1 MTRAARAAIG
11 AAMAAPDPYRRT
23 VTAFAVAALG
33 IALFSG
39 MDAVM
44 KGLSLAIGAYDALLW
59 RTLAGAAIGAAFFFG
74 AGGRWPGREAMR
86 VHLARGL
93 VGVPMAILFF
103 WGLARVPMAQAI
115 ALAFVAPLIALYLAA
130 ILLKEKIER
139 RAVFASLLGFSG
151 VLVILFGQRDAEL
164 GPDAFRGALAILAS
178 AGFYAYNIILMRR
191 QALLARPTEVAFFT
205 SAIMGGCFLLA
216 APFLA
221 EAPPPAHWIE
231 IFGAAF
237 LAFGSLILLSW
248 AYARAEAQHLAP
260 VEYTS
265 FVWASILGFLVFGER
280 VQPWTL
286 AGAAMIVVACL
297 IAATR
302 RPPPDPAVEAGVH
315 A

>member
-1 MTRAARAAIG
+1 
-11 AAMAAPDPYRRT
+11 MAPRPTSTA
-23 VTAFAVAALG
+23 VAFAVATAG

-44 KGLSLAIGAYDALLW
+44 KHLALALGTYNALVW
-59 RTLAGAAIGAAFFFG
+59 RTTAGAVMSGAVFFG
-74 AGGRWPGREAMR
+74 AGSRWPKGAALR
-86 VHLARGL
+86 VHLIRGL
-93 VGVPMAILFF
+93 LGVPMAWLFF

-130 ILLKEKIER
+130 VILKERIEG
-139 RAVFASLLGFSG
+139 RAILASLLGFGG
-151 VLVILFGQRDAEL
+151 VLVIFAGQAEADL
-164 GPDAFRGALAILAS
+164 GPDAFRGSIAILGS
-178 AGFYAYNIILMRR
+178 AALYGYNIILMRQ
-191 QALLARPTEVAFFT
+191 QALLAKPTEVAFFT
-205 SAIMGGCFLLA
+205 SGIMAASFLLA

-221 EAPPPAHWIE
+221 DFPPAPEWPAIV
-231 IFGAAF
+231 GAAL
-237 LAFGSLILLSW
+237 LAFLSLILLSW

-265 FVWASILGFLVFGER
+265 FIWAAILGFLVFGEH
-280 VQPWTL
+280 VQPLTL

-302 RPPPDPAVEAGVH
+302 RPPPDPDVDSGVH

>member
-1 MTRAARAAIG
+1 MKPHGTAI
-11 AAMAAPDPYRRT
+11 
-23 VTAFAVAALG
+23 AFGVATLG

-44 KGLSLAIGAYDALLW
+44 KHLSLAIGTYNALLW
-59 RTLAGAAIGAAFFFG
+59 RTCAGAAIAGAFFFLG
-74 AGGRWPGREAMR
+74 RQSRWPGKAAMR
-86 VHLARGL
+86 VHLTRGL
-93 VGVPMAILFF
+93 LSVPMAILFF

-139 RAVFASLLGFSG
+139 RAILASLLGFAG
-151 VLVILFGQRDAEL
+151 VLVIFAGQAEAEL
-164 GPDAFRGALAILAS
+164 GPDAFRGAVAILGS
-178 AGFYAYNIILMRR
+178 AGLYAYNIILMRR
-191 QALLARPTEVAFFT
+191 QALLARPIEVAFFT
-205 SAIMGGCFLLA
+205 SFIMAASFLLA

-221 EAPPPAHWIE
+221 ELPAAPQWPSIV
-231 IFGAAF
+231 GAAI
-237 LAFGSLILLSW
+237 LAFASLLLLSW

-265 FVWASILGFLVFGER
+265 FVWAALLGYLVFREV
-280 VQPWTL
+280 VQPLTL

-302 RPPPDPAVEAGVH
+302 RPPPDPDVDAGVH

>member
-1 MTRAARAAIG
+1 MIENSRSIAV
-11 AAMAAPDPYRRT
+11 P
-23 VTAFAVAALG
+23 FAVATLG

-44 KGLSLAIGAYDALLW
+44 KHLALAIGTYNALLW
-59 RTLAGAAIGAAFFFG
+59 RTSAGTLVAAAFFLG
-74 AGGRWPGREAMR
+74 ARSPWPGRPALR
-86 VHLARGL
+86 VHLVRGL
-93 VGVPMAILFF
+93 IGAPMALLFF

-139 RAVFASLLGFSG
+139 SAILASLLGFAG
-151 VLVILFGQRDAEL
+151 VLVIFAGQAEADL
-164 GPDAFRGALAILAS
+164 GPDAFRGSIAILGS
-178 AGFYAYNIILMRR
+178 ATLYAYNIILMRQ
-191 QALLARPTEVAFFT
+191 QALLAKPTEVAFFT
-205 SAIMGGCFLLA
+205 SGLMAASFAVA

-221 EAPPPAHWIE
+221 ELPPAPELPAIV
-231 IFGAAF
+231 GAAL
-237 LAFGSLILLSW
+237 LAFASLLLLSW

-265 FVWASILGFLVFGER
+265 FIWAALLGYLVFSET
-280 VQPWTL
+280 VQPLTL

-302 RPPPDPAVEAGVH
+302 RPPPEPDVEFGVH